1 MYVLGIA
8 THVTCGSALIKD
20 GVVVAAVNDERLVRK
35 KMVFGFPRQSIRKVI
50 DLTDIAPDDIDYVA
64 VATKRQHFIN
74 HYVDYLGGKFD
85 FKRGKAKEIFF
96 DVGSSLSKWM
106 NTFPILEKIYYLL
119 RQPFFIYRRI
129 KIKKILRNEL
139 RIECPVVFI
148 DHHLCHAMCAYY
160 SSPFDEAT
168 IVTADS
174 AGDGVSSQIYKVSDT
189 TFEKLNEVS
198 SYNSPCAFYS
208 YVTHI
213 CGFKAGK
220 HEGKITGLAA
230 HGKPHYV
237 DFFRTL
243 IIYENGSFK
252 NVGGVFFKSGIKAI
266 EDGLKKEYNKED
278 LAASIQQ
285 YSEEM
290 LVNYVKHWVKITRLP
305 NVALAGGIFANVR
318 INQEIHEITGVKS
331 VFIHPGMSD
340 EGIGLGAALALYYE
354 KTNDHKKVCFKNVY
368 LGPGYSNNDIEH
380 VLKKT
385 ELNYEYHD
393 EIEKKI
399 SKLLKDG
406 YVVARFN
413 GRMEYGP
420 RALGNRSIL
429 CKATDPSVNDW
440 LNKKL
445 KRTEFMP
452 FAPAT
457 MIEDTDK
464 CYIGVDGAKDTA
476 RFMTITFRCTDWMK
490 ENCAGVVHVDGTAR
504 PQLVRELDN
513 PSFYHVISEYKK
525 LTGSGTIINTSF
537 NIHEEPIV
545 CSPQDAI
552 RAFQEGHLHYLAIG
566 NYLVTPNRL
575 KVENS
580 TDSRRLG

>member
-50 DLTDIAPDDIDYVA
+50 ELADITPSDIDYVA

-96 DVGSSLSKWM
+96 DVGSSMSKWM

-119 RQPFFIYRRI
+119 RQPFFIYRRK
-129 KIKKILRNEL
+129 KIKNILKNEL
-139 RIECPVVFI
+139 RIECPVAFI
-148 DHHLCHAMCAYY
+148 DHHLCHATCAYY

-174 AGDGVSSQIYKVSDT
+174 AGDGISSQTYKVSCT
-189 TFEKLNEVS
+189 MFEKLNEVS

-237 DFFRTL
+237 DFLRTL
-243 IIYENGSFK
+243 IIYEKGSFK

-266 EDGLKKEYNKED
+266 EDGLKKDIKKED

-290 LVNYVKHWVKITRLP
+290 LVNYVKHWVNITGLS

-354 KTNDHKKVCFKNVY
+354 KTKNPKKVCFENVY
-368 LGPGYSNNDIEH
+368 LGPGYSNIDIEH
-380 VLKKT
+380 ALKKT
-385 ELNYEYHD
+385 GLKYEYHD

-399 SKLLKDG
+399 SKLLNDG

-457 MIEDTDK
+457 IIEDTDK

-504 PQLVRELDN
+504 PQLVREIDN
-513 PSFYHVISEYKK
+513 PSFYHVINEYKK

-552 RAFQEGHLHYLAIG
+552 RAFKEGHLHYLAIG
-566 NYLVTPNRL
+566 NYLV
-575 KVENS
+575 NS
-580 TDSRRLG
+580 IHME